1 MSTLFRRKQQK
12 IYKKIDSIATKGRD
26 NALEYYKYIDELVEK
41 GDYAEL
47 EQVLYDYYNIDIIDA
62 PDVDTVK
69 RKTWDPILFQTSST
83 FLKRLSTLY
92 KSKGVY
98 QSSYDIFTS
107 DPNIIQIGLSQ
118 PLSTTY
124 SQTGYTQSISFTRQ
138 EDIVSVNVLNS
149 ETYLIQISRADWE
162 NNLPTNIEILQNI
175 NVGTQS
181 SISTQIPVTH
191 SGEYLIKTYERSSFL
206 ELNYKLDI
214 IKDNIIGQIM
224 EIDTYTANAKYY
236 LQNQQYA
243 RIIGEVIYYLEVT
256 DLNGVTTLIDSD
268 DEYLSFD
275 QNLLNR
281 YNIAIDTLLANI

>member
-1 MSTLFRRKQQK
+1 MSTLFRKKQQK

-26 NALEYYKYIDELVEK
+26 NALEYYKYIDELVLK

-47 EQVLYDYYNIDIIDA
+47 EQVLYDYYNIDIIDS
-62 PDVDTVK
+62 PDVESVK
-69 RKTWDPILFQTSST
+69 KKTWDPILFQTSST
-83 FLKRLSTLY
+83 FLKKLSALY

-107 DPNIIQIGLSQ
+107 DTSIIQIGLSQ

-124 SQTGYTQSISFTRQ
+124 STTGYTQSISFTRQ
-138 EDIVSVNVLNS
+138 GDIVSVNTLNS

-162 NNLPTNIEILQNI
+162 NNLPMNIEILQNI

-181 SISTQIPVTH
+181 SIPTQIPVTH
-191 SGEYLIKTYERSSFL
+191 SREYLIKTYERNNFL

-214 IKDNIIGQIM
+214 IKDNIIGQIR

-236 LQNQQYA
+236 LQNQDYA
-243 RIIGEVIYYLEVT
+243 RIVGEVIYYLEVT

-268 DEYLSFD
+268 DSYLSFD

-281 YNIAIDTLLANI
+281 YNLAIDILLANI

>member
-1 MSTLFRRKQQK
+1 MSTLFRKKQQK

-26 NALEYYKYIDELVEK
+26 NALEYYKYIDELVSK

-47 EQVLYDYYNIDIIDA
+47 EQVLYDYYYIDITDS
-62 PDVDTVK
+62 PDVESVK
-69 RKTWDPILFQTSST
+69 KKTWDPILFQTSST
-83 FLKRLSTLY
+83 FLKKLSALY
-92 KSKGVY
+92 KSKGIY

-107 DPNIIQIGLSQ
+107 DPSIIQIGLSQ

-124 SQTGYTQSISFTRQ
+124 STTGYTQSISFTRE
-138 EDIVSVNVLNS
+138 EDVVSVNVLNS

-162 NNLPTNIEILQNI
+162 NDLPINVEILQNI

-181 SISTQIPVTH
+181 SIPTQIPVTH
-191 SGEYLIKTYERSSFL
+191 SREYLVKTYERNNFL

-214 IKDNIIGQIM
+214 VKDNIIGQIR

-256 DLNGVTTLIDSD
+256 DLNGVTTLIDED
-268 DEYLSFD
+268 DPSLSFD

-281 YNIAIDTLLANI
+281 YNLAINILLANI